1 MALAAVAVGGVIAIA
16 AAEGPYEPFESV
28 MGIALAVIFAVL
40 YRPPTPARAAEAWVR
55 SAAAAAAGALVLCL
69 ILSFP
74 VDQIVRGL
82 ASAPDAADLPI
93 SWVLSALW
101 LVGFLNLIVVLRFT
115 LLRVPVAI
123 EEGSAPTSV

>member
-28 MGIALAVIFAVL
+28 LGIALAVIFAVL
-40 YRPPTPARAAEAWVR
+40 YRPPAPPGATEAWVR
-55 SAAAAAAGALVLCL
+55 SAAAAAAGALILCL

-82 ASAPDAADLPI
+82 AADPATADLAV
-93 SWVLSALW
+93 SWVLSGLW
-101 LVGFLNLIVVLRFT
+101 FVAFLNLTAVLRFT
-115 LLRVPVAI
+115 LLRVPATI
-123 EEGSAPTSV
+123 EEEPAPTSV